1 MSSARESVTMATSRT
16 LKPVDVYDIATDIG
30 REFEAIIDS
39 FGAGALTNLVP
50 KVSHPAYSRCPCAL
64 AVC

>member
-1 MSSARESVTMATSRT
+1 MATSRP

-30 REFEAIIDS
+30 REFEAIIDT

-50 KVSHPAYSRCPCAL
+50 KVSVFVWLVS
-64 AVC
+64 